1 MSHGT
6 FLTDLRALIAADV
19 AASNA
24 LQTRIAQLEDDLAA
38 GKSLPDKKVDLME
51 RSNKDIVRD
60 LVARLESIEGSANLT
75 ATDREMMQALNA
87 RLAVCDLL
95 AMRLAKLRD
104 LEFQARGTQEFLEVE
119 ALPAS
124 RSKSKS
130 TAKPHEED
138 VEPLLR
144 PATPEDRNAKQ
155 AEEDEGADEELPT
168 SHDTAEDDEEVQAE
182 SDEEAEPDK
191 STWPLLYQI
200 IDVDPRTEDG
210 DFKQACDLSLKRLA
224 RKNNP
229 KFLPND
235 ADASRRWA
243 AVIKAHETL
252 IDPERKR
259 FYDMRNKTPVD
270 LEGFDLSSLRI
281 E

>member
-6 FLTDLRALIAADV
+6 SLTDLRALIVVDIT
-19 AASNA
+19 ASNS
-24 LQTRIAQLEDDLAA
+24 LQARIAQLEDDLAA
-38 GKSLPDKKVDLME
+38 GKSIPDKKVNLME

-60 LVARLESIEGSANLT
+60 LVARLEQIEGLDNLT

-87 RLAVCDLL
+87 RLAVCDLH

-104 LEFQARGTQEFLEVE
+104 LEFQARGTQEFLEAE
-119 ALPAS
+119 ALPAP

-130 TAKPHEED
+130 TAKPQQED
-138 VEPLLR
+138 LEPLLR
-144 PATPEDRNAKQ
+144 PATPEEATQTHTD
-155 AEEDEGADEELPT
+155 EDEEADEELPT
-168 SHDTAEDDEEVQAE
+168 SHHTAEDGEEEQAE
-182 SDEEAEPDK
+182 AEEEAEPDK

-200 IDVDPRTEDG
+200 ID
-210 DFKQACDLSLKRLA
+210 RLA
-224 RKNNP
+224 RRNNP

-235 ADASRRWA
+235 ADAPRRWA

-252 IDPERKR
+252 MDPERKR

-270 LEGFDLSSLRI
+270 LEGFDLSSLRSSRSKRAMSTQ